1 MLYPVAKFIFRV
13 LFKVLWRWKVEGAE
27 NFPVAGPVVVV
38 ANHVSIWDPI
48 AVGCALPR
56 PIKFMAKEELFHYP
70 LLGGILPRLGA
81 FPVKRNQPDRVAIR
95 RALEVL
101 ENHEVLGMFPEGTR
115 SKTGE
120 LLKPHPGAA
129 MIALKARAPVVPV
142 ACMGTSSLW
151 RNLFKR
157 EALRVR
163 IGKPVFY
170 DEYSEQRLNAKCL
183 ENVSQDIMNRIA
195 LILQSNQDGR
205 KQEND

>member
-1 MLYPVAKFIFRV
+1 MLYPIARFIFRV
-13 LFKVLWRWKVEGAE
+13 LFKVLWRWKVEGLE
-27 NFPVAGPVVVV
+27 NFPAAGPVVVV
-38 ANHVSIWDPI
+38 ANHVSIWDPV
-48 AVGCALPR
+48 AVGSALPR
-56 PIKFMAKEELFHYP
+56 QIKFMAKEDLFHYP
-70 LLGGILPRLGA
+70 VLGSILPRLGA

-95 RALEVL
+95 RALEIL
-101 ENHEVLGMFPEGTR
+101 ENKEVLGMFPEGTR

-142 ACMGTSSLW
+142 ACIGTADMW
-151 RNLFKR
+151 RSLFKR

-170 DEYSEQRLNAKCL
+170 NEFCDQRLNAKCL
-183 ENVSQDIMNRIA
+183 ENISQDIMNRVA
-195 LILQSNQDGR
+195 GMLQDSEDGR